1 MTQVRLQIHGERG
14 SITVDTL
21 ITALQRTLGVLREV
35 DRTSRQG
42 EGPRGRWRVEEVWN
56 GSIGVALVPSAD
68 IPQEVPERLVAGLT
82 VLEERPELP
91 PWFSESAIETVQKM
105 GKILHH
111 PGVSGIGLTAVTPS
125 GAETE
130 ARLTPEI
137 IGHAAEAFQGADEAS
152 GSVAG
157 ILDVVN
163 LRRGQRTVSLYD
175 ADERHA
181 VRCTFPVDLL
191 EMVREHLGSKVRATG
206 TVTRNR
212 VGQVASVKVESLD
225 RIEEEGLV
233 PSVAELTGIAPW
245 YTGERTAVE
254 HQRWTRGA

>member
-1 MTQVRLQIHGERG
+1 MTEVQLQIHGEPG
-14 SITVDTL
+14 AIAVDTL
-21 ITALQRTLGVLREV
+21 ILALQRTLSVLREV
-35 DRTSRQG
+35 DRTSRRG
-42 EGPRGRWRVEEVWN
+42 EGPRGQWRVGEVWN

-68 IPQEVPERLVAGLT
+68 VPSEVPERLLAGLG

-91 PWFSESAIETVQKM
+91 AWFSELAIENVQKM
-105 GKILHH
+105 GKLLHH
-111 PGVSGIGLTAVTPS
+111 PGVSGMGLTAVMP
-125 GAETE
+125 GGEKTE

-137 IGHAAEAFQGADEAS
+137 IEHAGQAFQGTDEAL

-163 LRRGQRTVSLYD
+163 LRRQRAVSLYD

-181 VRCTFPVDLL
+181 VRCTFPEDLL
-191 EMVREHLGSKVRATG
+191 EAVRQYLGSKVRATG

-212 VGQVASVKVESLD
+212 VGQIASVKVESLD
-225 RIEEEGLV
+225 RVEDEGRV

-245 YTGERTAVE
+245 YTGDRTAVE

>member
-1 MTQVRLQIHGERG
+1 MTKVRLQIHGERG
-14 SITVDTL
+14 TIAVDTL

-42 EGPRGRWRVEEVWN
+42 EGPRGHWRVGEVWN

-82 VLEERPELP
+82 VLKERPELP

-105 GKILHH
+105 GKILRH
-111 PGVSGIGLTAVTPS
+111 PGASEIGLTAVTPS

-137 IGHAAEAFQGADEAS
+137 IRHAAEAFQGADEAS

-163 LRRGQRTVSLYD
+163 LRRGRRTVSLYD

-181 VRCTFPVDLL
+181 VRCTFPEDLL
-191 EMVREHLGSKVRATG
+191 EMVRECLGSKVRATG
-206 TVTRNR
+206 TVMRNR

>member
-1 MTQVRLQIHGERG
+1 MTGIRLEIHGERG
-14 SITVDTL
+14 VITAETL
-21 ITALQRTLGVLREV
+21 VTALQRTLGILREL
-35 DRTSRQG
+35 DRASRRG
-42 EGPRGRWRVEEVWN
+42 EGPRGQWRVGEVWN
-56 GSIGVALVPSAD
+56 GSIGVALEPSAD
-68 IPQEVPERLVAGLT
+68 VPTEVPTRLVDGLA

-91 PWFSESAIETVQKM
+91 PWFSELAIENVQKM
-105 GKILHH
+105 GKVLRD
-111 PGVSGIGLTAVTPS
+111 PGVSALGITAVAPT
-125 GAETE
+125 GEQTE
-130 ARLTPEI
+130 ARLTSVVIE
-137 IGHAAEAFQGADEAS
+137 HAAEAFQGTDEAA

-157 ILDVVN
+157 MLDLVN

-181 VRCTFPVDLL
+181 VRCTFPDELF
-191 EMVREHLGSKVRATG
+191 EAVRIYLGSKVRATG

-212 VGQVASVKVESLD
+212 VGQIALVKVEALE
-225 RIEEEGLV
+225 RIEDEMLV